1 MSRVAVLI
9 PVWNA
14 QRDVERT
21 LLSIDRQPEAFD
33 LVVVDDGSEPVLRI
47 DPSAWRHSI
56 HLIRLAQHRGA
67 AAARN
72 AGLRYIFERSYE
84 YVALQ
89 DAGDS
94 DIDGR
99 LSKQIVFLDA
109 HPEIGVVGSW
119 AQYVDTA
126 GEPLYVH
133 KPPADTR
140 GIRKRMCY
148 VLAFPN
154 PACMFRAAALKTI
167 GLYDESFPIASDYEL
182 LFRLTRRYPSA
193 NMQEILILKEDNPLG
208 LSLSK
213 RKLSLLYRLKTQVR
227 YFAWTSLH
235 AYLGIGSTLVLLVL
249 PYRLVGAIKTW
260 RKFAK

>member
-9 PVWNA
+9 PVYNA
-14 QRDVERT
+14 QSDFERT

-33 LVVVDDGSEPVLRI
+33 LVVVDDGSEPVLHI
-47 DPSAWRHSI
+47 DASAWHHPI

-72 AGLRYIFERSYE
+72 AGLRHIFERSYE

-94 DIDGR
+94 DVDGR
-99 LSKQIVFLDA
+99 LSKEIAFLDA
-109 HPEIGVVGSW
+109 HPKIGVVGSW

-126 GEPLYVH
+126 GQPLYVH
-133 KPPADTR
+133 KSPAETR
-140 GIRKRMCY
+140 EIRRGMCY

-154 PACMFRAAALKTI
+154 PACMFRGAALKTI
-167 GLYDESFPIASDYEL
+167 GFYDESFPIASDYEL

-193 NMQEILILKEDNPLG
+193 NIQEVLILKEDNPHG

-213 RKLSLLYRLKTQVR
+213 RRLSLLYRLKTQVR

-235 AYLGIGSTLVLLVL
+235 AYLGIGSTFVLLML
-249 PYRLVGAIKTW
+249 PYRLVVAIKKW